1 MIQLDDATALKLA
14 EPFKMSG
21 QNPAKD
27 PFPKSPAALLSADD
41 IIKYVEKTGMI
52 SPFDGRSGDKSP
64 LKAASYESK
73 IGSEAFI
80 YEKGVN
86 YPQKIYDGSQDFLEI
101 PANSIV
107 FVESDI
113 YFRLPPFMAVR
124 FNLQINHV
132 HRGLLLGTGPLV
144 DPGFWGKLC
153 IPLHNLT
160 NEAYHIAKN
169 DGLIWIEFTKTSSN
183 PTYGRPPSNTDFPNI
198 KGMIE
203 KAAKPIFENAAPIA
217 IRSSIPDM
225 VEVANK
231 NSEDAAAAAKSA
243 ANEAQSAKVDA
254 KGALDQADKMRGYN
268 FFAMI
273 AAAGAILGI
282 SVTFVVFLTNLAG
295 RNEEIAGKLSTEAT
309 SLRGAIDQH
318 IRDVDRYGSI
328 PNEARASVSALR
340 GDVERQQDEIKRLSD
355 QLSQLKAELDR
366 LKPKPCD
373 LNRPDIRCP

>member
-1 MIQLDDATALKLA
+1 VIQIDGATALTLA

-21 QNPAKD
+21 QSPAKD

-52 SPFDGRSGDKSP
+52 SPFDGRSGGKSP

-86 YPQKIYDGSQDFLEI
+86 YPKKIYDGSQDYLEI

-160 NEAYHIAKN
+160 NEPYHISKD

-183 PTYGRPPSNTDFPNI
+183 PTHGRPPSNTDSPNI

-203 KAAKPIFENAAPIA
+203 KAAKPIFEDAAPIA

-225 VEVANK
+225 VEEANNK
-231 NSEDAAAAAKSA
+231 AEDA
-243 ANEAQSAKVDA
+243 AQSAKNSA
-254 KGALDQADKMRGYN
+254 KSAKRLSNWSIGGIFVGALSAIGLVATVAGLSWQYYDDNQTDIGGIRDK
-268 FFAMI
+268 
-273 AAAGAILGI
+273 
-282 SVTFVVFLTNLAG
+282 
-295 RNEEIAGKLSTEAT
+295 AT
-309 SLRGAIDQH
+309 GLEKSFDQH
-318 IRDVDRYGSI
+318 IRDVDRYSSTL
-328 PNEARASVSALR
+328 NEARASVSALR
-340 GDVERQQDEIKRLSD
+340 GEVERQHGEIKQLSD
-355 QLSQLKAELDR
+355 QVSELKAELER
-366 LKPKPCD
+366 VKLKPLDP
-373 LNRPDIRCP
+373 NGPAG